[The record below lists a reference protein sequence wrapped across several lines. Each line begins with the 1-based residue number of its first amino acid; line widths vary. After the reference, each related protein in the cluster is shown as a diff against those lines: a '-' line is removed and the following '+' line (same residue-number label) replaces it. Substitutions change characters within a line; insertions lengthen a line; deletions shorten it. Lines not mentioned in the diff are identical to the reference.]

1 MTLVYLAAAWL
12 LGMVAAALWDAPPQA
27 AAAFAAFGLV
37 LAVARRR
44 PQPLVLGLL
53 AAALFAGAVWRYEES
68 RPPAEPTGL
77 AVYNDGEPVRFRALV
92 VEEPE
97 VRGRVQRMRL
107 EARDLWEEAAWRP
120 IDGGVLL
127 RRGAVPRYRYGDL
140 LEIDGKLN
148 TPPELPDFNYRE
160 YLARQG
166 VQSTIDYPRTE
177 RLQSGQGNPAME
189 LVHATRRRLSSAL
202 GRALPEPQASLAQG
216 ILLGQRS
223 ALPADLADDLNA
235 TNTSHIVA
243 ISGYNVTLIAGLVV
257 GALAW
262 LTGRRQAAL
271 LALIAIAFYTI
282 LTGAS
287 PSIVR
292 AAIMGGLFLLA
303 TIAGRPGSALAS
315 IVVAAALMT
324 AWQPLAIHD
333 VSFQLSFAAVI
344 GLAYLAPELEA
355 RATSLLGP
363 RVGGD
368 EVLRRG
374 WPNVALDVS
383 TVTLAAVAATLP
395 IIALNFERISLVG
408 LPANLLIVPAFP
420 LIFTL
425 SAVAAVVGAIA
436 SGPGQY
442 VAWAAWLP
450 LTYMIETARALADL
464 PFASRNVHGFG
475 MGHAAVFYAALG
487 ALAWWVSRERPGQA
501 QLSRIWAELSTR
513 LRWLGAPLRALP
525 TAWLAAGLAFAAVLV
540 WWAVLSAPGDRLTV
554 TVMDVGQGDAILIR
568 GPEGHKVLVDGGPS
582 GDAVAE
588 ALGRELPFWDRKL
601 HMVILTHPQEDHLM
615 GLLTVLER
623 YDVEQVVAGTAT
635 SDSAVFAEWRNAI
648 EEKHI
653 PYHEAV
659 PGEWIDLGRGASL
672 RVLAPPPDPLGGAA
686 ADLNNN
692 SLVLRLAWDAVSFL
706 LPGDL
711 EAEGEAALLD
721 AGGDLRSTVL
731 KVAHHGAATSST
743 DSFLAAVQPLVAV
756 ISVGEDNP
764 FHQPSPSTLDRLGRT
779 VLYRTD
785 ENGRVRLSS
794 DGQSLRIEVDQSEPM
809 LPSPSQ
815 GR

>member
-1 MTLVYLAAAWL
+1 LTLVYLAAAWL
-12 LGMVAAALWDAPPQA
+12 LGIVAAALWDAPVA
-27 AAAFAAFGLV
+27 AAAVIAAVGLA
-37 LAVARRR
+37 LALAKRR
-44 PQPLVLGLL
+44 PQPLALGLL

-68 RPPAEPTGL
+68 RPPSEPSGL
-77 AVYNDGEPVRFRALV
+77 AVYNDADAVRIRALV

-107 EARDLWEEAAWRP
+107 EARELWQEDAWQP
-120 IDGGVLL
+120 VDGGVLL

-140 LEIDGKLN
+140 LEIEGKLN

-177 RLQSGQGNPAME
+177 RLESGQGNPAME
-189 LVHATRRRLSSAL
+189 LVHATRQRLSSAL

-223 ALPADLADDLNA
+223 ALPRDLADDLNA

-243 ISGYNVTLIAGLVV
+243 ISGYNVTLVAGLIV
-257 GALAW
+257 GTLAW
-262 LTGRRQAAL
+262 FTGRRQAAL
-271 LALIAIAFYTI
+271 LALAAIAFYTV

-292 AAIMGGLFLLA
+292 AAIMGGLFLTA
-303 TIAGRPGSALAS
+303 TLVGRPGSALAS
-315 IVVAAALMT
+315 IVTAAALMT
-324 AWQPLAIHD
+324 AWHPLAIHD
-333 VSFQLSFAAVI
+333 VSFQLSFAAVV

-355 RATSLLGP
+355 RAAGLLGP
-363 RVGGD
+363 RIGGE

-374 WPNVALDVS
+374 WPNLMLDVS
-383 TVTLAAVAATLP
+383 TVTTAAVLATLP

-408 LPANLLIVPAFP
+408 LPANLLVVPAFP

-425 SAVAAVVGAIA
+425 SAAAAVVGAVA
-436 SGPGQY
+436 GGAGQY

-450 LTYMIETARALADL
+450 LTYMIETARTLADL
-464 PFASRNVHGFG
+464 PFASVSVRGFG
-475 MGHAAVFYAALG
+475 MGHAAAFYAALG
-487 ALAWWVSRERPGQA
+487 AFTWWVGRQRPGQA
-501 QLSRIWAELSTR
+501 LLSHLWALLSNP
-513 LRWLGAPLRALP
+513 LRWLGRPVRAVP
-525 TAWLAAGLAFAAVLV
+525 TAWLAGGLAFAAVLV

-601 HMVILTHPQEDHLM
+601 HMVILTHPQEDHLV

-623 YDVEQVVAGTAT
+623 YEVEQVVAGVAA
-635 SDSAVFAEWRNAI
+635 SESAAFTEWRKII
-648 EEKHI
+648 ERKKI

-672 RVLAPPPDPLGGAA
+672 EVLAPPADPSEGTG

-692 SLVLRLAWDAVSFL
+692 SVVLRLAWDAVSFL

-721 AGGDLRSTVL
+721 AGGDLRATVL
-731 KVAHHGAATSST
+731 KVAHHGSAASSS
-743 DSFLAAVQPLVAV
+743 DAFLAAVRPLVSV
-756 ISVGEDNP
+756 ISVGEDNS
-764 FHQPSPSTLDRLGRT
+764 FNHPSPSTLDKLAGT
-779 VLYRTD
+779 VLYRSD
-785 ENGRVRLSS
+785 ENGRLRLSS
-794 DGQSLRIEVDQSEPM
+794 DGRSLRIEVDRGEPA
-809 LPSPSQ
+809 LPSASQ
-815 GR
+815 VP